1 MRNDFLTSL
10 CFDGKNKS
18 KKMVAQRVCPMKKRY
33 LCRKE
38 ASNMDFRI
46 GHGYDVHALQEGLR
60 LVLGGV
66 EIPYEKGF
74 VAHSDGDVAIHAIC
88 DALLGA
94 AALGDI
100 GLHFPD
106 TSSAY
111 KGIDSKELLRRVVAL
126 LGEQGYTIGNV
137 DCTIRMQR
145 PKLRPYIDA
154 MRRALADAMGVGD
167 DRVSV
172 KATTTEH
179 LGFEG
184 REEGV
189 SVSAVALIYR
199 RQ

>member
-1 MRNDFLTSL
+1 
-10 CFDGKNKS
+10 
-18 KKMVAQRVCPMKKRY
+18 MKKHY

>member
-1 MRNDFLTSL
+1 MN
-10 CFDGKNKS
+10 
-18 KKMVAQRVCPMKKRY
+18 
-33 LCRKE
+33 
-38 ASNMDFRI
+38 DFRI
-46 GHGYDVHALQEGLR
+46 GHGYDVHALAEGLP
-60 LVLGGV
+60 LWLGGIR
-66 EIPYEKGF
+66 IPHTHGF

-106 TSSAY
+106 TSAEFA
-111 KGIDSKELLRRVVAL
+111 GIDSKRLLRRVTGMLREA
-126 LGEQGYTIGNV
+126 GYRIGNV

-154 MRRALADAMGVGD
+154 MRKALAEAMEVET

-172 KATTTEH
+172 KATTTEQ

-199 RQ
+199 